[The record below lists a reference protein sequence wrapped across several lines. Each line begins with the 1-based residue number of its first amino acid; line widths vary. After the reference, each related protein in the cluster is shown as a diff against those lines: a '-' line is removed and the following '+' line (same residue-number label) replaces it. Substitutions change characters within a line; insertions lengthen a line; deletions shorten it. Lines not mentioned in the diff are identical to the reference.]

1 MESGLSLALPKL
13 CLEHITA
20 EIQHM
25 ATVRKGEREIDR
37 GREEKQKE
45 PKKNRAGL
53 TFGFSVSK
61 TPPPSVA
68 CPHVS
73 LLCLVRI
80 SCPYFMSCTLTFS
93 VSYSSSPLVLSSEFF
108 LFTWCVFSGCPPPT
122 ISFYSVS
129 SLIKSLCE
137 VSNAWL
143 IWQAA
148 HKPEHA
154 RTHNPADD

>member
-45 PKKNRAGL
+45 QKKNRAGL

-93 VSYSSSPLVLSSEFF
+93 VSYSSSPLVLSSNSAYSHD
-108 LFTWCVFSGCPPPT
+108 VFS
-122 ISFYSVS
+122 
-129 SLIKSLCE
+129 
-137 VSNAWL
+137 
-143 IWQAA
+143 QAA
-148 HKPEHA
+148 HPPRFHFILSVLSSRVCVKFPM
-154 RTHNPADD
+154 PD

>member
-25 ATVRKGEREIDR
+25 ATVRKGERELDR

-45 PKKNRAGL
+45 QKKNKAGL

-73 LLCLVRI
+73 PLPRSHSLPFV
-80 SCPYFMSCTLTFS
+80 SCPATS
-93 VSYSSSPLVLSSEFF
+93 LSSFMLLLF
-108 LFTWCVFSGCPPPT
+108 LLSFSQNSAYLNDVFSQAACPPPT
-122 ISFYSVS
+122 ISFYSVR

-137 VSNAWL
+137 FS
-143 IWQAA
+143 
-148 HKPEHA
+148 
-154 RTHNPADD
+154 DD